1 MADHSHPLI
10 ELTRG
15 RLLELVRE
23 PAIVFWVFGFP
34 ILLSI
39 GLGIA
44 FRERAPEVP
53 VIAVVGAPALAASL
67 DASAELDA
75 QALEAA
81 AAAEA
86 LRKNRVDVVLTLAS
100 ETATAVRYRFDPARA
115 ESRQARLVADTALQ
129 RLRGRADVVSAADV
143 AVTERGSRYIDFLL
157 PGLLGLNLMGSSMW
171 GIGFAVVDA
180 RSRKLMKRFA
190 ATPLPRAY
198 YLLSF
203 ILARFVLLV
212 VELAVLVAFGAL
224 AFDVV
229 VQGSLA
235 ALVGVSVL
243 GALAALV
250 GVSVLG
256 ALAFAGVAL
265 LVAARP
271 RTVEVASGWMNFVMM
286 PMWLLSG
293 AFFSY
298 ERFPEPLVPIIRA
311 LPLTALIDALRA
323 ITNEGATLWAVGP
336 QVLTLV
342 VLLQLI

>member
-53 VIAVVGAPALAASL
+53 VIAVVGAPGLAASL

-81 AAAEA
+81 EAAEA

-243 GALAALV
+243 GALA
-250 GVSVLG
+250 
-256 ALAFAGVAL
+256 FAGVAL

-342 VLLQLI
+342 VWMVLGFVISLRIFRWQ

>member
-115 ESRQARLVADTALQ
+115 MRKMNQ
-129 RLRGRADVVSAADV
+129 
-143 AVTERGSRYIDFLL
+143 
-157 PGLLGLNLMGSSMW
+157 
-171 GIGFAVVDA
+171 GIH
-180 RSRKLMKRFA
+180 L
-190 ATPLPRAY
+190 
-198 YLLSF
+198 
-203 ILARFVLLV
+203 IFVGHGP
-212 VELAVLVAFGAL
+212 FRPI
-224 AFDVV
+224 
-229 VQGSLA
+229 A
-235 ALVGVSVL
+235 ALILSSPHPVRLCRLPVSDRHRL
-243 GALAALV
+243 I
-250 GVSVLG
+250 
-256 ALAFAGVAL
+256 L
-265 LVAARP
+265 L
-271 RTVEVASGWMNFVMM
+271 
-286 PMWLLSG
+286 
-293 AFFSY
+293 
-298 ERFPEPLVPIIRA
+298 
-311 LPLTALIDALRA
+311 
-323 ITNEGATLWAVGP
+323 
-336 QVLTLV
+336 
-342 VLLQLI
+342 

>member
-243 GALAALV
+243 GALA
-250 GVSVLG
+250 
-256 ALAFAGVAL
+256 FAGVAL

-342 VLLQLI
+342 VWMVLGFVISLRIFRWQ

>member
-39 GLGIA
+39 SLGIA

-243 GALAALV
+243 GALA
-250 GVSVLG
+250 
-256 ALAFAGVAL
+256 FAGVAL

-342 VLLQLI
+342 VWMVLGFVISLRIFRWQ

>member
-243 GALAALV
+243 GALA
-250 GVSVLG
+250 
-256 ALAFAGVAL
+256 FAGVAL

-323 ITNEGATLWAVGP
+323 ITNEGATLLGGGAAGAHAGGVDGAWAS
-336 QVLTLV
+336 
-342 VLLQLI
+342 

>member
-53 VIAVVGAPALAASL
+53 VIAVVGAPGLAASL

-81 AAAEA
+81 EAARA

-243 GALAALV
+243 GALA
-250 GVSVLG
+250 
-256 ALAFAGVAL
+256 FAGVAL

-342 VLLQLI
+342 VWMVLGFVISLRIFRWQ

>member
-75 QALEAA
+75 QALD
-81 AAAEA
+81 AAEA
-86 LRKNRVDVVLTLAS
+86 AESLRKNRVDVVLTLAS

-115 ESRQARLVADTALQ
+115 ESRQARLVADTVLQ
-129 RLRGRADVVSAADV
+129 RLRGRADVVTAADV

-243 GALAALV
+243 GAL
-250 GVSVLG
+250 S
-256 ALAFAGVAL
+256 FAGVAL

-298 ERFPEPLVPIIRA
+298 ERFPEALVPIIRV

-323 ITNEGATLWAVGP
+323 ITNEGATLLAVGP
-336 QVLTLV
+336 QVVTLV
-342 VLLQLI
+342 VWMVLGFVISLRIFRWQ